1 MTQRI
6 FALILENSITQ
17 LTTTANI
24 HIKSLQILCEIELLL
39 CDNALSFLFV
49 KNIRFSQTKGYF
61 FGTTFVIL
69 IV

>member
-24 HIKSLQILCEIELLL
+24 HIKSLQTLCEIELLL
-39 CDNALSFLFV
+39 CDNALSSLFV
-49 KNIRFSQTKGYF
+49 KSIIPNSAKGYF

-69 IV
+69 II